1 MRQTFYKKEFLM
13 VVRIIA
19 FVCAVFLTFVE
30 IKNRIQFPIIT
41 SDSSI
46 NYNSLLIVVHNSF
59 VIILCILLAIYPYRL
74 EFLSIAAFSYTIEC
88 IIFEI
93 ENPMGFCMY
102 FLGMVC
108 LYIRGFFISKG
119 KQKMICAAIALAI
132 MILLRLHF
140 GKEIFLNTLTEN
152 IAYPLVLCIP
162 LLLLKRYHQSI
173 IDSNTVKLLNLAE
186 YPGLTEHDI
195 LLLQKVLENKQSK
208 VISAELFRSEGT
220 VRNRLNKIY
229 DILGVK
235 DKTGFITTF
244 TGYEII
250 FEEDLQLHKE
260 SLPD

>member
-59 VIILCILLAIYPYRL
+59 VIILCILLAIYPYRI

-93 ENPMGFCMY
+93 ENPMGLCMY

-140 GKEIFLNTLTEN
+140 GKEIFL
-152 IAYPLVLCIP
+152 
-162 LLLLKRYHQSI
+162 KRYHQFI

-195 LLLQKVLENKQSK
+195 PLLQKVLENKQYK

-250 FEEDLQLHKE
+250 FKEDLQPHKD

>member
-1 MRQTFYKKEFLM
+1 
-13 VVRIIA
+13 
-19 FVCAVFLTFVE
+19 
-30 IKNRIQFPIIT
+30 
-41 SDSSI
+41 
-46 NYNSLLIVVHNSF
+46 
-59 VIILCILLAIYPYRL
+59 
-74 EFLSIAAFSYTIEC
+74 
-88 IIFEI
+88 
-93 ENPMGFCMY
+93 MGFCMY

-119 KQKMICAAIALAI
+119 KQKMICAAIALVI

-195 LLLQKVLENKQSK
+195 PLLQKVLENKQYK

-250 FEEDLQLHKE
+250 FKEDLQPHKD